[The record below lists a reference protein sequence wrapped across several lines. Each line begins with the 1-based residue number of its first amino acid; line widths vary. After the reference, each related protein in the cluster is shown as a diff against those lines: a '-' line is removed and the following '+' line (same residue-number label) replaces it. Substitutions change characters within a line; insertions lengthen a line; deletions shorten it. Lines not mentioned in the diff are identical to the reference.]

1 AASSRACQKLP
12 ASAPSVKLRALV
24 PSPLAKP
31 ERQARFPS
39 PSPKGRGLLAKARSR
54 VGNLIV
60 RHPPASD
67 DARRPPLRGAKESRE
82 RDAAICCGAAKGYAR
97 AVGWMRG
104 RKRRVGA

>member
-60 RHPPASD
+60 PHPAASD
-67 DARRPPLRGAKESRE
+67 DARRPPLRGGKELRDI
-82 RDAAICCGAAKGYAR
+82 DAAVCCTAPKGSAS
-97 AVGWMRG
+97 AVG
-104 RKRRVGA
+104 